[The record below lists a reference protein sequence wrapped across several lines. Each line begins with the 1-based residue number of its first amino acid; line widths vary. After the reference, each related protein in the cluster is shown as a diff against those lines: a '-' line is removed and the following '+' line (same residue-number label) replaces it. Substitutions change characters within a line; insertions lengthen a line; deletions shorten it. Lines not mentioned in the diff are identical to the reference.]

1 MELFVYP
8 RDKTFTLKDLNSFL
22 QIHTKNK
29 NRYKKL
35 MDYYLGNHAILK
47 QHPKAPY
54 KPDNRLVSNFA
65 RHAVDTFDGYFIGKP
80 IKIMH
85 EDKKT
90 NEFLAFFKGYND
102 MDDHQAEMAKL
113 CSIYGH
119 CFELIYV
126 DEDAQLCLTYL
137 SPEEAFIIYDDSVI
151 RRPLY
156 GVRYY
161 YDDKGKLLG
170 TYSDADKVYYFT
182 SDEGFLKVTEEHP
195 HGFDRLPFVEYLQNE
210 ERKGV
215 FEGEISL
222 IDSYNRAFS
231 EKANDVDYYA
241 DAYLKVLGTTL
252 GEEHKKAIRDYRI
265 LNFSGADADKI
276 VVEFMSKPSSDQT
289 QENMLNRLERNI
301 HQLGMVANI
310 SDEQF
315 GTTSGIALKYKL
327 LAMEN
332 LAAMKERKF
341 VSGLNQ
347 RYRILFS
354 HPLLRGLSKDAW
366 VNMAYAFSRNAPANL
381 LEEANI
387 ANQLTS
393 IVTKEKQLSVLSI
406 VDNPKEEAEAV
417 QEEINFAWEGRY
429 EGSKERLNDQ

>member
-1 MELFVYP
+1 MELFVHP
-8 RDKTFTLKDLNSFL
+8 RDTDLTFKGLKSFL
-22 QIHTKNK
+22 QRHHDNK
-29 NRYKKL
+29 GRYKKL
-35 MDYYLGNHAILK
+35 FDYYLGKHSILK
-47 QHPKAPY
+47 QNPKAHY

-85 EDKKT
+85 EDKKVS
-90 NEFLAFFKGYND
+90 EFLSFFKGYND
-102 MDDHQAEMAKL
+102 LDDHHAEVAKL

-119 CFELIYV
+119 CFELLYV
-126 DEDAQLCLTYL
+126 DEEANLCLTYL
-137 SPEEAFIIYDDSVI
+137 SPEEAFIIYDDSVV

-161 YDDKGKLLG
+161 YDEKGKLWG
-170 TYSDADKVYYFT
+170 SYSDAHKVYYFT
-182 SDEGFLKVTEEHP
+182 SDNGFLKITEEHY
-195 HGFDRLPFVEYLQNE
+195 HGFDRLPFVEFLQNE
-210 ERKGV
+210 ERKGA

-222 IDSYNRAFS
+222 IDAYNRAFS

-241 DAYLKVLGTTL
+241 DAYLKVLGTVISD
-252 GEEHKKAIRDYRI
+252 EHKKEIRDYRI
-265 LNFSGADADKI
+265 LNFSGIDADKI
-276 VVEFMSKPSSDQT
+276 VVEFMSKPNSDQT

-341 VSGLNQ
+341 MSGLNQ
-347 RYRILFS
+347 RYRIVFS

-366 VNMAYAFSRNAPANL
+366 VNMSYAFSRNAPANL

-417 QEEINFAWEGRY
+417 QEENNFSWEGRY
-429 EGSKERLNDQ
+429 EGVKGRLNE